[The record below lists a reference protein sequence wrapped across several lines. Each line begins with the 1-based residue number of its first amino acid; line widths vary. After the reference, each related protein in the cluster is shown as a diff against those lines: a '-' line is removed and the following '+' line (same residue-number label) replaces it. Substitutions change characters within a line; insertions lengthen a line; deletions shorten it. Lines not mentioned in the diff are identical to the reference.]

1 MYLSSSRARRAEAS
15 QGKVPV
21 SSRICL
27 SPSARWL
34 SVCSPPPPPPPPQ
47 QQQQQQQEE
56 EQQQEQ
62 QHWHQDQHNACN
74 FLTVCKAPV
83 ECTMN
88 ETATT
93 VWGATLR
100 CKTPYVRRAI
110 LTAKRM
116 KCPPKSVEKLW
127 NEKNPQEIQQHIAA
141 KKHETLFI
149 VHGRSEHDIAWFE
162 HDLSMKPLQSKNS
175 CTGHEKCD
183 SKFWHKTKRMKGC
196 WYSADNPSMIRPR
209 FENELIN
216 RNPPPCRAN
225 FSSFGDAFCAETCGI
240 SCSGYLAKKY
250 FGARPPRWSS

>member
-21 SSRICL
+21 SSRICCL
-27 SPSARWL
+27 HQRADSPSAHHHHHHHHHNNNNNNNKKKNNNKNNNTDTKTNTMHATSLQCAKHPWNAQWMKQPL
-34 SVCSPPPPPPPPQ
+34 QCGEQPCAAKHPTYDEQFWQ
-47 QQQQQQQEE
+47 QNA
-56 EQQQEQ
+56 
-62 QHWHQDQHNACN
+62 WNAHQSLWRNCGMRKTHRN
-74 FLTVCKAPV
+74 
-83 ECTMN
+83 
-88 ETATT
+88 TATH
-93 VWGATLR
+93 R
-100 CKTPYVRRAI
+100 
-110 LTAKRM
+110 
-116 KCPPKSVEKLW
+116 S
-127 NEKNPQEIQQHIAA
+127 